1 VSKAPLP
8 PPLPPE
14 TRTVGQLVAETLRLY
29 GRRFFAGL
37 ALGVPVSILN
47 LVAAE
52 WTDAS
57 RFLVLPPLIG
67 AVYGLVLLLATRIAL
82 DAKPDRAA
90 TLTALA
96 GGFLVFVP
104 FYFLVSLFVLPGLAW
119 LAFVGLVVP
128 VALVERRSLGAAFR
142 RAVELGRAD
151 FVHALGSLATLVIV
165 VFLSQSTLFFLLR
178 AQGEQ
183 AARAASVL
191 AGVVVSPI
199 LFLGLALLYVD
210 QAARVG
216 SGPRRKES

>member
-1 VSKAPLP
+1 
-8 PPLPPE
+8 
-14 TRTVGQLVAETLRLY
+14 
-29 GRRFFAGL
+29 
-37 ALGVPVSILN
+37 VPVSVLN

-52 WTDAS
+52 WTDTS

-67 AVYGLVLLLATRIAL
+67 AVYGPVLLLASMLAL
-82 DAKPDRAA
+82 EVRPGRAA

-96 GGFLVFVP
+96 GGFLAFAP

-119 LAFVGLVVP
+119 LAFLGLVVP
-128 VALVERRSLGAAFR
+128 VALAERRPLRAAFR

-151 FVHALGSLATLVIV
+151 FVHALGSLATLWIV
-165 VFLSQSTLFFLLR
+165 LFLSQASLFFLLR

-183 AARAASVL
+183 AARVASVL
-191 AGVVVSPI
+191 AGVVVSPV

-216 SGPRRKES
+216 SRPRRKER